1 MSKSILL
8 FVLSL
13 FSIVSVYGGDIRIP
27 AKGGGLYQVVIVDR
41 GSKGAKY
48 DGVTGAIVNTSHG
61 TKIAVR
67 LYGCIF

>member
-41 GSKGAKY
+41 KGQNMMELPEPLSIR
-48 DGVTGAIVNTSHG
+48 VTEP
-61 TKIAVR
+61 K
-67 LYGCIF
+67 